1 MSKICVSVSSIKRPK
16 AVHKVSKSYTIKT
29 LSPDNIYLRYQCG
42 FFFCKYIQPSIRTF
56 ISSVIFLTFEND
68 LNYDV
73 SNDVGYDYV

>member
-1 MSKICVSVSSIKRPK
+1 M
-16 AVHKVSKSYTIKT
+16 
-29 LSPDNIYLRYQCG
+29 SPDNIYLRYQCG